1 MTHLTAITFAT
12 ESDRARLM
20 EVWEA
25 SVRATH
31 HFLSE
36 RDLVVIIPAAREEL
50 AHIAPIYCLRDLD
63 GSVYAFMAVEN
74 ARIEMLFVDP
84 SSRGRGAGRRLV
96 EYAITTLGARQVD
109 VNEQNELAVG
119 FYERLGFRTFDRSA
133 LDPLGLQLPILHM
146 ELSSPPQL

>member
-1 MTHLTAITFAT
+1 MITLAT
-12 ESDRARLM
+12 ESDRPRLM
-20 EVWEA
+20 QVWEA

-36 RDLVVIIPAAREEL
+36 QDLVVIIPAAREEL
-50 AHIAPIYCLRDLD
+50 AHITPIHCLRDPA
-63 GSVYAFMAVEN
+63 GSVYSFMAVEN

-84 SSRGRGAGRRLV
+84 TRRGGGAGRRLV

-119 FYERLGFRTFDRSA
+119 FYQRLGFRTLDRSA
-133 LDPLGLQLPILHM
+133 LDPQGLPLPILHM
-146 ELSSPPQL
+146 ELSALQR